1 METLNII
8 FTYHLF
14 EDSELL
20 DAEYSKYLIEEYLF
34 SNSIIS
40 INKKFIFIGVQ

>member
-1 METLNII
+1 METINII
-8 FTYHLF
+8 LPNQLF
-14 EDSELL
+14 EESELL
-20 DAEYSKYLIEEYLF
+20 DSEYSHYLIEEYLF